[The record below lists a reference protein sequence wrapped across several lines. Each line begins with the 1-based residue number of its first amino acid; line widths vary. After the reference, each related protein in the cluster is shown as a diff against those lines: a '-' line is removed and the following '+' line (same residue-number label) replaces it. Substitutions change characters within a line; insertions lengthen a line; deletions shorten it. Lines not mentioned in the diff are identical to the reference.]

1 MDFLRFIVFD
11 ILGVTPLLVGF
22 IALIGL
28 LIQRKPI
35 EKVLSGTFKTI
46 VGFLVFAGGAG
57 LAVTSLGNFQ
67 TLFSDG
73 FGLKG
78 VMPLAEA
85 LTGLAQTKFAM
96 CVSLIMVIGFAWN
109 LFFAR
114 VTPFKY
120 IFLTGQHNLY
130 LSALLTVTL
139 KALGYSDMTTIIVGS
154 VLLGLA
160 ACLYPAIAQPW
171 MRKITGNDEIAMGH
185 YVTLAYAAS
194 GWIGS
199 KVGDPKQSTE
209 KLNLPGWLGIFKDYI
224 VSVSISVS
232 IFYYIAA
239 LAA

>member
-85 LTGLAQTKFAM
+85 LTGLAQKQIRHVRFADYGDWF
-96 CVSLIMVIGFAWN
+96 CLE
-109 LFFAR
+109 
-114 VTPFKY
+114 P
-120 IFLTGQHNLY
+120 
-130 LSALLTVTL
+130 
-139 KALGYSDMTTIIVGS
+139 
-154 VLLGLA
+154 VLCPRDA
-160 ACLYPAIAQPW
+160 
-171 MRKITGNDEIAMGH
+171 
-185 YVTLAYAAS
+185 V
-194 GWIGS
+194 
-199 KVGDPKQSTE
+199 
-209 KLNLPGWLGIFKDYI
+209 
-224 VSVSISVS
+224 
-232 IFYYIAA
+232 
-239 LAA
+239 

>member
-1 MDFLRFIVFD
+1 MELLKFIVFD

-85 LTGLAQTKFAM
+85 QRAGKASVRWCCRSCLLRCWRVWRSPLPAVW
-96 CVSLIMVIGFAWN
+96 VSS
-109 LFFAR
+109 AR
-114 VTPFKY
+114 
-120 IFLTGQHNLY
+120 
-130 LSALLTVTL
+130 
-139 KALGYSDMTTIIVGS
+139 
-154 VLLGLA
+154 
-160 ACLYPAIAQPW
+160 
-171 MRKITGNDEIAMGH
+171 
-185 YVTLAYAAS
+185 
-194 GWIGS
+194 
-199 KVGDPKQSTE
+199 
-209 KLNLPGWLGIFKDYI
+209 
-224 VSVSISVS
+224 
-232 IFYYIAA
+232 
-239 LAA
+239 

>member
-46 VGFLVFAGGAG
+46 VGFLVLPAAPSGGHF
-57 LAVTSLGNFQ
+57 LGNFQ

-78 VMPLAEA
+78 RHAA
-85 LTGLAQTKFAM
+85 GRSANRTGANQIRHVRVADHGDWFWLEP
-96 CVSLIMVIGFAWN
+96 V
-109 LFFAR
+109 FAR

-139 KALGYSDMTTIIVGS
+139 KALGYTTSDHHCRLHACWVSPPASIRLLRSRGCEKLPVTMRSRWGITSPWPTPHPAGS
-154 VLLGLA
+154 
-160 ACLYPAIAQPW
+160 AQS
-171 MRKITGNDEIAMGH
+171 RR
-185 YVTLAYAAS
+185 
-194 GWIGS
+194 
-199 KVGDPKQSTE
+199 PKQSTE
-209 KLNLPGWLGIFKDYI
+209 
-224 VSVSISVS
+224 S
-232 IFYYIAA
+232 
-239 LAA
+239 

>member
-1 MDFLRFIVFD
+1 MELLKCIVFD

-46 VGFLVFAGGAG
+46 VGFMVFAGGAG

-67 TLFSDG
+67 TLFGEG

-96 CVSLIMVIGFAWN
+96 CVSLIMVIGFVWN

-114 VTPFKY
+114 ITPFKY

-139 KALGYSDMTTIIVGS
+139 KALVRSLATMKAPWGTLTPWLMRHPA
-154 VLLGLA
+154 GLA
-160 ACLYPAIAQPW
+160 QKLAI
-171 MRKITGNDEIAMGH
+171 RKI
-185 YVTLAYAAS
+185 LRKS
-194 GWIGS
+194 
-199 KVGDPKQSTE
+199 
-209 KLNLPGWLGIFKDYI
+209 
-224 VSVSISVS
+224 
-232 IFYYIAA
+232 
-239 LAA
+239 

>member
-1 MDFLRFIVFD
+1 MDLLKFIVFD

-57 LAVTSLGNFQ
+57 IAVTSLGNFQ

-96 CVSLIMVIGFAWN
+96 CVSLIMVVGFGWN
-109 LFFAR
+109 LF
-114 VTPFKY
+114 
-120 IFLTGQHNLY
+120 L
-130 LSALLTVTL
+130 
-139 KALGYSDMTTIIVGS
+139 
-154 VLLGLA
+154 
-160 ACLYPAIAQPW
+160 PA
-171 MRKITGNDEIAMGH
+171 
-185 YVTLAYAAS
+185 
-194 GWIGS
+194 
-199 KVGDPKQSTE
+199 
-209 KLNLPGWLGIFKDYI
+209 
-224 VSVSISVS
+224 
-232 IFYYIAA
+232 
-239 LAA
+239 